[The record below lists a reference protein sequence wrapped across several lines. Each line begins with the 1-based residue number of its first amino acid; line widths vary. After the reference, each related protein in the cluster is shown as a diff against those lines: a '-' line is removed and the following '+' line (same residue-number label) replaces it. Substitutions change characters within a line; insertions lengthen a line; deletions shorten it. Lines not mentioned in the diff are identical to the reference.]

1 MVDDWLSLELGD
13 FCLERVVRLSSSD
26 DLSSSQGML
35 TSNVKYKFFDDHI
48 WLSVGYRKTRSSF
61 TRVQRLCCCMS
72 ILYLMM
78 ITNAMWFGKGNA
90 TGNQAGIVIGPI
102 SMTVMQIY
110 TSLMSSVIVLPPI
123 LIITTIFS
131 NAAERKST
139 NPKVGN
145 HAGLSAADR
154 ANSNKKKKRKLPWW
168 TIFFAYTLVV
178 LAIAASAFF
187 TILYAF
193 EWGKSKSEQWLVTFC
208 LGFFESVVLVQ
219 PIKVR
224 VESSANSLA
233 FFMLSLCFLGSDYC
247 NPSHIPL

>member
-78 ITNAMWFGKGNA
+78 ITNAMWFGRGNS
-90 TGNQAGIVIGPI
+90 TGNQAGFVIGPI

-110 TSLMSSVIVLPPI
+110 SSLISSAIIFPTTL
-123 LIITTIFS
+123 LIITIFS
-131 NAAERKST
+131 RVAPRKNT
-139 NPKVGN
+139 TEPGGP
-145 HAGLSAADR
+145 HTGLSASDR
-154 ANSNKKKKRKLPWW
+154 YEKGKKKRQLPWW
-168 TIFFAYTLVV
+168 MIFLAYTLVV

-193 EWGKSKSEQWLVTFC
+193 EWGKSKSEQWLVAF
-208 LGFFESVVLVQ
+208 VLALLETIAFIE
-219 PIKVR
+219 PIKV
-224 VESSANSLA
+224 STTT
-233 FFMLSLCFLGSDYC
+233 FLSCFL
-247 NPSHIPL
+247 NKVQA

>member
-78 ITNAMWFGKGNA
+78 ITNAMWFGRGNE
-90 TGNQAGIVIGPI
+90 TGNQAAIVLGPFSI
-102 SMTVMQIY
+102 TVMQVY
-110 TSLMSSVIVLPPI
+110 ASLMSNLIVLPPI
-123 LIITTIFS
+123 FVMTALFS
-131 NAAERKST
+131 RAAEKKQVR
-139 NPKVGN
+139 PEAHPGF
-145 HAGLSAADR
+145 SATER
-154 ANSNKKKKRKLPWW
+154 SELNNKKRRLPWW
-168 TIFFAYTLVV
+168 TVHIAYTLVV
-178 LAIAASAFF
+178 LSIAASAFF

-193 EWGKSKSEQWLVTFC
+193 EWGKSKSEQWLVTFVF
-208 LGFFESVVLVQ
+208 GFVESVAVFQ
-219 PIKVR
+219 PIKVGH
-224 VESSANSLA
+224 LQ
-233 FFMLSLCFLGSDYC
+233 C
-247 NPSHIPL
+247 N